1 MLNGLP
7 VYMVRTARERHK
19 LEQQV
24 ANDARMRVHLHR
36 PTKPDYSMRTHT
48 LRNMIGIFVAAAL
61 LSAYAMLGLMRATS
75 PAPSVVMTLAEATQM
90 LKVAQTEKF
99 QTDLQFAESNADAAR
114 LVGNLVRLGRIE
126 NADPVFEVNVRAG
139 GIIEYLLD
147 KKDSGGNPLR
157 VIYIPE
163 VGDPVGSQPIVWRC
177 YSPNWSGVKTI
188 GSQCRYDA
196 SAAEIEQRHVLSLR
210 AAAART
216 EQDAEVSRAKY
227 ESDRVRG
234 DFERQ
239 RAELERESERARDE
253 EERQL
258 ARIERET
265 ERARIEYERQ
275 KRGG

>member
-1 MLNGLP
+1 
-7 VYMVRTARERHK
+7 
-19 LEQQV
+19 
-24 ANDARMRVHLHR
+24 
-36 PTKPDYSMRTHT
+36 
-48 LRNMIGIFVAAAL
+48 MIGIFVAAAL

-75 PAPSVVMTLAEATQM
+75 PAPGVVMTLTEATQI

-126 NADPVFEVNVRAG
+126 NADPVVELNVRAG
-139 GIIEYLLD
+139 GIIEHLLD

-157 VIYIPE
+157 VINIPE
-163 VGDPVGSQPIVWRC
+163 VGDPVGSQLIVWQC
-177 YSPNWSGVKTI
+177 YSANWSGVNTI

-196 SAAEIEQRHVLSLR
+196 SAAEIEQRHVARLR

-216 EQDAEVSRAKY
+216 EKDAELSRAKY

-253 EERQL
+253 EEKQL

-265 ERARIEYERQ
+265 ERAQIEYERQ